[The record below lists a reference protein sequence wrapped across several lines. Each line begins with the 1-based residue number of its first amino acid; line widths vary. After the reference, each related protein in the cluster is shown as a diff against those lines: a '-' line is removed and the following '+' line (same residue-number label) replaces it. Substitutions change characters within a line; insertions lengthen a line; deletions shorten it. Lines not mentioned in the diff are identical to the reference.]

1 MRFVILVMMVFWIG
15 QIFRQFPKDLRE
27 FRATDQWT
35 VRALRLMVWAVTVYF
50 CVAALFL
57 IRLLAKAL
65 LERLGWRTRED
76 RSKDEED
83 CGARPRILEGWNMVK
98 CLRSMKDSMRL

>member
-1 MRFVILVMMVFWIG
+1 MRIVILVMMLFWIG

-35 VRALRLMVWAVTVYF
+35 VRAVRLMVWAVTAYF

-57 IRLLAKAL
+57 IRLLATPL
-65 LERLGWRTRED
+65 LESL
-76 RSKDEED
+76 
-83 CGARPRILEGWNMVK
+83 
-98 CLRSMKDSMRL
+98 